1 MRKERTYEFRKNLNR
16 VHQQDR
22 RDFSVTA
29 ADNELIVENGWKIL
43 IDAAASGM
51 VETAAKDLQDYFFDS
66 MNVSVMLCR
75 AEDIAK
81 HAGKSNAIVLGTVR
95 ELPDLAGKLPEVKSY
110 CLQVNDNN
118 ILICGSNDRGLAQ
131 GSYYLEDLM
140 NLKEAPLLKKGEIVR
155 KALFSPRMTHS
166 GWGMD
171 EFPDAYLNAVAH
183 AGMDAILI
191 FAKGPDLTTTGCLDF
206 NDLIDRAA
214 KYGIDLYLYSYL
226 KSLRHPAEKDAAEY
240 YESTYGRIFAA
251 CPRAKGVILVGES
264 CEFPSRDTVNTTGEP
279 CNAPNEGIR
288 PLKPSPGWWPCYDY
302 PEWLEMIK
310 ATVRKYNPE
319 AEIVFWT
326 YNWGCTPEKDR
337 LALIDSLPE
346 DITLQVTF
354 EMFEQIRADGI
365 VKPVMDYSITFPG
378 PGKYFASEAAA
389 AKKKNI
395 RLYAMANTGGMTWDF
410 GTVPYIPVPQQWT
423 KRHDAIL
430 KAHDDWGLCGL
441 MESHHY
447 GFTPSVIGEL
457 GKWRYWSPA
466 PDAAEILDRI
476 AIRDFGKAAA
486 PHIVKAWDLWSEAMN
501 FVPVANEDQ
510 CGPLRIGASYPFIFH
525 PDITRTF
532 RSQTINI
539 PSAEHAHFGSAIVK
553 TFYHPFENEQQSP
566 GAVRFPVEIKA
577 LKKAADIWQHGIDE
591 LEKALEMAPDKK
603 KLKAGKMLGLGK
615 FILAALI
622 TALHCKQWWLLNQKL
637 LLESDAET
645 ASALVDAIE
654 TLLKAEIANAEQI
667 IPWVEADSRLG
678 WEPSMEYMTDRKH
691 LEWKIRH
698 ARQVLEYELNAYRTM
713 LKLHSLSC

>member
-1 MRKERTYEFRKNLNR
+1 MRKERPYEFRKDLNQ
-16 VHQQDR
+16 VHRKGR
-22 RDFSVTA
+22 RDFSVIA
-29 ADNELIVENGWKIL
+29 SDNELTVENGWKIL
-43 IDAAASGM
+43 IDAAASELL
-51 VETAAKDLQDYFFDS
+51 ETTAKDLQDYFFAG
-66 MNVSVMLCR
+66 MNISVMLCKV
-75 AEDIAK
+75 ADIA
-81 HAGKSNAIVLGTVR
+81 AQIGQNNSIILATVNELKSF
-95 ELPDLAGKLPEVKSY
+95 AGKLPEAKSY
-110 CLQVNDNN
+110 CLQVNENN
-118 ILICGSNDRGLAQ
+118 ILVCGSNERGAAQ
-131 GSYYLEDLM
+131 GAYYIEDLM
-140 NLKEAPLLKKGEIVR
+140 NLKEAPILEKGKIVR
-155 KALFSPRMTHS
+155 ESLFSPRMIHS

-171 EFPDAYLNAVAH
+171 EFPDEHLNAIAH

-191 FAKGPDLTTTGCLDF
+191 FAKGPDLTTVGYMDF

-214 KYGIDLYLYSYL
+214 KYGIDVYLYSYL
-226 KSLRHPAEKDAAEY
+226 KSLKHPSEKDAAEY
-240 YESTYGRIFAA
+240 YESTYGKLFAA

-264 CEFPSRDTVNTTGEP
+264 CEFPSRDTMNTTGKP
-279 CNAPNEGIR
+279 WNAPNEGIR
-288 PLKPSPGWWPCYDY
+288 PLKPSSGWWPCYDY
-302 PEWLEMIK
+302 PEWLEMVK
-310 ATVRKYNPE
+310 ASVRKYSPE

-337 LALIDSLPE
+337 LALINSLPE

-354 EMFEQIRADGI
+354 EMFEQIRVENV

-410 GTVPYIPVPQQWT
+410 GTVPYIPVPQQWS

-457 GKWRYWSPA
+457 SKWRYWTPA
-466 PDAAEILDRI
+466 VGADEILNRI
-476 AIRDFGKAAA
+476 AGRDFGKAAA
-486 PHIVKAWDLWSEAMN
+486 PHAVKAWSFWSEAMN

-510 CGPLRIGASYPFIFH
+510 YGPLRIGASYPFIFH

-532 RSQTINI
+532 GSQVIDV
-539 PSAEHAHFGSAIVK
+539 PSVEHAHFGGCIVK

-566 GAVRFPVEIKA
+566 GAIRYPVEINALQKA
-577 LKKAADIWQHGIDE
+577 VDIWQNGIDE
-591 LEKALEMAPDKK
+591 LEKALELTPVNKK
-603 KLKAGKMLGLGK
+603 IKAGKMLGLGK
-615 FILAALI
+615 FILAALV
-622 TALHCKQWWLLNQKL
+622 TTLHCKQWWLLNQKL
-637 LLESDAET
+637 LLESDVET
-645 ASALVDAIE
+645 ALTIVDEIEALLE
-654 TLLKAEIANAEQI
+654 KEIINAEKL

-698 ARQVLEYELNAYRTM
+698 ARQVLEYELNTYRTM
-713 LKLHSLSC
+713 LKL

>member
-1 MRKERTYEFRKNLNR
+1 MRKERPYEFRKDLDQ
-16 VHQQDR
+16 VHRKDR

-29 ADNELIVENGWKIL
+29 SGNELTVENGWKIL
-43 IDAAASGM
+43 IDAAASELL
-51 VETAAKDLQDYFFDS
+51 ETTVKDLQDYFFTS
-66 MNVSVMLCR
+66 MNISVMLCKI
-75 AEDIAK
+75 EDIAK
-81 HAGKSNAIVLGTVR
+81 HAGEKKSIVLGTVR
-95 ELPDLAGKLPEVKSY
+95 ELPGFAGKLPAAKSY
-110 CLQVNDNN
+110 WLQVNKDN
-118 ILICGSNDRGLAQ
+118 IVLCGSDDRGLAQ
-131 GSYYLEDLM
+131 GAYYIEDLM
-140 NLKEAPLLKKGEIVR
+140 NLKEAPVLEKGEIMR
-155 KALFSPRMTHS
+155 ESLFSPRMTHS
-166 GWGMD
+166 GWGID
-171 EFPDAYLNAVAH
+171 EFPDAHLNAIAH
-183 AGMDAILI
+183 AGMDAILV
-191 FAKGPDLTTTGCLDF
+191 FAEGPDLTTVGYMDF

-214 KYGIDLYLYSYL
+214 KYGIDVYLYSYL
-226 KSLRHPAEKDAAEY
+226 KSSKHPSEKDAAEY
-240 YESTYGRIFAA
+240 YDGAYGRLFAA

-264 CEFPSRDTVNTTGEP
+264 CEFPSKDTANTTGKLQT
-279 CNAPNEGIR
+279 AQDEGIR
-288 PLKPSPGWWPCYDY
+288 PVKPSPGWWPCYDY

-310 ATVRKYNPE
+310 ASVRKYSPE

-326 YNWGCTPEKDR
+326 YNWGCTPEKNR
-337 LALIDSLPE
+337 LALINSLPE

-354 EMFEQIRADGI
+354 EMFEQIRTNGA

-395 RLYAMANTGGMTWDF
+395 RLYAMTNTGGMTWDF

-423 KRHDAIL
+423 KRHDAVL

-457 GKWRYWSPA
+457 SKWRYWSPA
-466 PDAAEILDRI
+466 PDATEILKRI
-476 AIRDFGKAAA
+476 AVRDFGKAAA
-486 PHIVKAWDLWSEAMN
+486 PHAVKAWDLWSEAMN

-510 CGPLRIGASYPFIFH
+510 YGPLRIGASYPFIFH

-532 RSQTINI
+532 RSQTINV
-539 PSAEHAHFGSAIVK
+539 PSAEYAHSGSAIVK

-566 GAVRFPVEIKA
+566 GAVRYPVEIKA
-577 LKKAADIWQHGIDE
+577 LKKAAAIWQNGIDE
-591 LEKALEMAPDKK
+591 LEKALELTPDKK

-637 LLESDAET
+637 LLESDVET
-645 ASALVDAIE
+645 ALAIVDKIE
-654 TLLKAEIANAEQI
+654 ALLKEEISNAEKL

-698 ARQVLEYELNAYRTM
+698 ARQVLEYELNTYSTM
-713 LKLHSLSC
+713 LKL